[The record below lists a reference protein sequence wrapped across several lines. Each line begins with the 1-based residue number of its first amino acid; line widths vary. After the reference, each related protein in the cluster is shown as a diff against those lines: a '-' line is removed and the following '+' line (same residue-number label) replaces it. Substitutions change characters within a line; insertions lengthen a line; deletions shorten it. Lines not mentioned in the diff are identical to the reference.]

1 MISYEK
7 VFTYENLER
16 AYFHCRKGKRYRKAT
31 VDYHRN
37 YMINLTK
44 LQRRLLAGT
53 YKPSSIYSF
62 VIYEPKKR
70 FITANYFEDKIVQE
84 VLTRH
89 VLEPLI
95 QPKLIYDNYA
105 TQKKKGSSL
114 ALKRLK
120 KFIYQ
125 YHKDQNWSAHGWVL
139 SCDIKKYFYTID
151 QQITINLIS
160 KLDMDD
166 SLKDMIA
173 KQITAYGSKF
183 NRYTDDPNR
192 GICIGFQTSQWIAI
206 YYLNGLDHFIKEK
219 LHIRYYGRY
228 MDDFYLIHESKEYL
242 QYCWN
247 EIQKYVEGKLNLEL
261 NKKTHISRITQGVC
275 FIGYRGILN
284 QHTHQVE
291 LLVRRKSIRRER
303 KRLRKQICKINNGEL
318 SIDATVKSITSW
330 YSYMKQGT
338 DNFSEAIYDDLM
350 KTLADNTQGMA
361 SEIDEVLQYNLDVY
375 NTNMYTKKSL
385 NRANLQLMI
394 TSRCNIEYPE
404 DI

>member
-1 MISYEK
+1 
-7 VFTYENLER
+7 
-16 AYFHCRKGKRYRKAT
+16 
-31 VDYHRN
+31 
-37 YMINLTK
+37 MINLTK
-44 LQRRLLAGT
+44 LRRRLLAGT

-62 VIYEPKKR
+62 VIYEPKER

-125 YHKDQNWSAHGWVL
+125 YHKELNWSSEGWVL

-151 QQITINLIS
+151 QKIAIKLVN

-166 SLKDMIA
+166 ELKGMIA
-173 KQITAYGSKF
+173 KQITAYGYKF
-183 NRYTDDPNR
+183 NRYTDEPNR
-192 GICIGFQTSQWIAI
+192 GICIGFQTSQWIAV

-219 LHIRYYGRY
+219 LHICYYGRY

-242 QYCWN
+242 QYCWD
-247 EIQKYVEGKLNLEL
+247 EIRKYVENKLNLEL
-261 NKKTHISRITQGVC
+261 NEKTHISPISQGVC
-275 FIGYRGILN
+275 FIGYRGLLN
-284 QHTHQVE
+284 QRTHQVE

-303 KRLRKQICKINNGEL
+303 KRLRKQIRKINNDEF
-318 SIDATVKSITSW
+318 SIDATIKSITSW

-338 DNFSEAIYDDLM
+338 DNFNKAIYDDLM
-350 KTLADNTQGMA
+350 KTLYDNTQEKA
-361 SEIDEVLQYNLDVY
+361 SEIDECLQYNRNIHDA
-375 NTNMYTKKSL
+375 NGYTKRSL
-385 NRANLQLMI
+385 KRANLQLMI
-394 TSRCNIEYPE
+394 TSRCDIEYPE

>member
-1 MISYEK
+1 MISYDK

-16 AYFHCRKGKRYRKAT
+16 AYFYCRKGKRYRKAT
-31 VDYHRN
+31 IDYHRN
-37 YMINLTK
+37 YMTNLTK

-62 VIYEPKKR
+62 IIYEPKKR

-125 YHKDQNWSAHGWVL
+125 YHKDQNWSPDGWVL

-151 QQITINLIS
+151 QRIAINLVN
-160 KLDMDD
+160 KLNMDD
-166 SLKDMIA
+166 NLKDMIA
-173 KQITAYGSKF
+173 KQITAYGYKF
-183 NRYTDDPNR
+183 NRYINDPNR
-192 GICIGFQTSQWIAI
+192 GICIGFQTSQWIAV

-242 QYCWN
+242 QYCWD
-247 EIQKYVEGKLNLEL
+247 EIRKYIENKLNLEL
-261 NKKTHISRITQGVC
+261 NKKTHISPISQGVC
-275 FIGYRGILN
+275 FIGYRGLLN
-284 QHTHQVE
+284 QRTHQVE

-303 KRLRKQICKINNGEL
+303 RRLRKQIRMINNGEF
-318 SIDATVKSITSW
+318 SIDATIKSITSW

-338 DNFSEAIYDDLM
+338 DKFSEAIYYDLM
-350 KTLADNTQGMA
+350 KNLANNTQGAA
-361 SEIDEVLQYNLDVY
+361 SETDSGLQYNLDVY
-375 NTNMYTKKSL
+375 NTNMHTKKSL
-385 NRANLQLMI
+385 NRANLQLTI
-394 TSRCNIEYPE
+394 TSRCGIDYPE